1 MSWSNYTRGWYW
13 QELFLLVNNFHRRG
27 LDQVIETPNN
37 HLQLI
42 CGQGFN
48 NLCPTYILPTSL
60 HLFMHLMASLTLSNC
75 LYFHTVCAC
84 VEYVWIFLSVCLHA
98 CTQTALMSAEPAINV
113 CCTIFFLFVITC
125 VLVLELGA
133 KNEYVLGSR
142 VLAYLGLPRLPNWI
156 VPSDMADLHNL
167 VVSFT
172 ASHGPG
178 DEWQPQK
185 IIFLLG
191 CNKSCVKCST
201 AYIAMAKKW

>member
-1 MSWSNYTRGWYW
+1 M
-13 QELFLLVNNFHRRG
+13 
-27 LDQVIETPNN
+27 
-37 HLQLI
+37 
-42 CGQGFN
+42 C
-48 NLCPTYILPTSL
+48 
-60 HLFMHLMASLTLSNC
+60 
-75 LYFHTVCAC
+75 C
-84 VEYVWIFLSVCLHA
+84 VQY
-98 CTQTALMSAEPAINV
+98 
-113 CCTIFFLFVITC
+113 FLFVITC
-125 VLVLELGA
+125 VLALELGA

-172 ASHGPG
+172 ASHGLG

-201 AYIAMAKKW
+201 AYITMAKKWQKRGVLLFTFLLVLHFSFLAHGSSVAPMSNKKSKLYLHKFYLSAILINDRDVYIAIARYMYEKFHWSCCVSLYAKNVLVVCSFW